1 MDKIYDLI
9 IIGGGSA
16 GLSAG
21 IYAARAMLD
30 TLIIEKNQPGGQAVN
45 TAEVV
50 NYPGIRRTTGPKLMD
65 EMHKHA
71 MDFGAE
77 FTVAEIE
84 GVDLDGEVKSLHT
97 SRGTYRSRA
106 VIIATG
112 ASPRKI
118 GFAGEQEYTGRGI
131 AYCATCDGEFFSG
144 LDIFVLGGGFAAAE
158 EAVFLTRYGRSVTI
172 VVREDDFTCAQM
184 VADKVREHPGIE
196 VWYNTEVKEV
206 SGDDFLKKA
215 EFFNNKT
222 GAAFTYESK
231 DGKPFGMF
239 VFAGYEPATRIFR
252 GRVDIDAE
260 GYILTN
266 DRMETNVPG
275 VYAAGDLRPKEL
287 RQIVTAVADGA
298 IAATAAEKYVAAE
311 RERLGLA
318 APEPKAAKT
327 PAAPEPETEAP
338 QGGEDGFIPAAMKGQ
353 LKEIFS
359 KLERTAR
366 VVTIIDPAVPK
377 TLEMQGFLE
386 EVAALNNHIQ
396 VEAYKKGEK
405 PELEA
410 AMHLDNLPVAALFD
424 PEGQYS
430 GVKFTGIPGGH
441 EMNSFVLA
449 VYNFAG
455 PGQAVDEALAKRI
468 AAIDHPVNAQICIS
482 LSCHFCP
489 DVVAACQ
496 RIALLNPNIQA
507 EMIDT
512 ALFPELKEEYKLM
525 SVPAMILNKRDVV
538 FGAKKMSEIVEIFE
552 NLKN

>member
-50 NYPGIRRTTGPKLMD
+50 NYPGVRRTTGPRLMD

-71 MDFGAE
+71 MDFGTE
-77 FTVAEIE
+77 FVVAEIE
-84 GVDLDGEVKSLHT
+84 NVNFDGEVKELYT
-97 SRGTYRSRA
+97 SRGTYKSRA

-118 GFAGEQEYTGRGI
+118 GFTGEKEYTGRGI

-158 EAVFLTRYGRSVTI
+158 EAIFLTRYGRSVTI

-184 VADKVREHPGIE
+184 VADKVRAHKDIE
-196 VWYNTEVKEV
+196 VWLNTEVKEV

-222 GAAFTYESK
+222 GATFTYESK

-239 VFAGYEPATRIFR
+239 VFAGYEPATDIFK
-252 GRVDIDAE
+252 GHVQVDE
-260 GYILTN
+260 CGYIPTN
-266 DRMETNVPG
+266 DHMETDIPG
-275 VYAAGDLRPKEL
+275 VYAAGDLRPKDL

-298 IAATAAEKYVAAE
+298 IAATVAEKYVAAE

-318 APEPKAAKT
+318 APEPKEIKT
-327 PAAPEPETEAP
+327 PAPEAEAP
-338 QGGEDGFIPAAMKGQ
+338 KAPAGKTEGFIPQEMKAQ
-353 LKEIFS
+353 LKGIFD

-366 VVTIIDPAVPK
+366 VVTIMDPQNPK
-377 TLEMQGFLE
+377 TQEMQGFLQ
-386 EVAALNNHIQ
+386 EVAALSSRIEISTYQ
-396 VEAYKKGEK
+396 KGEN
-405 PELEA
+405 PQIEA
-410 AMHLDNLPVAALFD
+410 AMELDRLPAAALFD
-424 PEGQYS
+424 GENYA

-449 VYNFAG
+449 VYNLAG
-455 PGQAVDEALAKRI
+455 PGQSIDEGLKKRI
-468 AAIDHPVNAQICIS
+468 QAIGHKVKVQICIS

-496 RIALLNPNIQA
+496 RAALLNPNIQA
-507 EMIDT
+507 EMIDSS
-512 ALFPELKEEYKLM
+512 LFPELKEQYKLM
-525 SVPAMILNKRDVV
+525 SVPAMIINQKDVV
-538 FGAKKMSEIVEIFE
+538 FGAKKMSEIVEILE
-552 NLKN
+552 QNH

>member
-50 NYPGIRRTTGPKLMD
+50 NYPGVRRTTGPKLMD
-65 EMHKHA
+65 DMHKHA
-71 MDFGAE
+71 MDFGTE
-77 FTVAEIE
+77 FAIAEIE
-84 GVDLDGEVKSLHT
+84 KVDFSGEVKLLHT
-97 SRGTYRSRA
+97 SRGVYKSRT

-118 GFAGEQEYTGRGI
+118 GFAGEKEYTGRGI

-158 EAVFLTRYGRSVTI
+158 EAIFLTRYGRSVTI

-184 VADKVREHPGIE
+184 VADKVRDHKDIE
-196 VWYNTEVKEV
+196 VWLNTEVKEV

-222 GAAFTYESK
+222 GANFTYESK

-239 VFAGYEPATRIFR
+239 VFAGYEPATDIFK
-252 GRVDIDAE
+252 GHVQIDE
-260 GYILTN
+260 CGYIPTN
-266 DRMETNVPG
+266 DHMETDIPG
-275 VYAAGDLRPKEL
+275 VYAAGDLRPKDL

-298 IAATAAEKYVAAE
+298 IAATVAEKYVAAE

-318 APEPKAAKT
+318 APEPKEIKT
-327 PAAPEPETEAP
+327 PAPEAEAP
-338 QGGEDGFIPAAMKGQ
+338 KATAGKSDGFIPEEMKAQ
-353 LKEIFS
+353 LQGIFD
-359 KLERTAR
+359 KLERTVR
-366 VVTIIDPAVPK
+366 VVTIIDPENPK
-377 TLEMQGFLE
+377 THEMQGFLKE
-386 EVAALNNHIQ
+386 IAGLSSRIDISTYQKGENPE
-396 VEAYKKGEK
+396 VEA
-405 PELEA
+405 A
-410 AMHLDNLPVAALFD
+410 INLDRLPTAALFD
-424 PEGQYS
+424 GEHYT

-449 VYNFAG
+449 VYNLAG
-455 PGQAVDEALAKRI
+455 PGQGIDEGLKNRI
-468 AAIDHPVNAQICIS
+468 QAIEHKVKVQICIS

-496 RIALLNPNIQA
+496 RAALLNPNIQA
-507 EMIDT
+507 EMIDSS
-512 ALFPELKEEYKLM
+512 LFPELKEQYKLM
-525 SVPAMILNKRDVV
+525 SVPAIILNDKDVV
-538 FGAKKMSEIVEIFE
+538 FGAKKMSEIVEILE
-552 NLKN
+552 KNH